1 VGQNYKDVM
10 TPDTGLKYF
19 EIHRISRR
27 KSVKS
32 KQHTDIEDVWEQ
44 FRKTHDDHFRN
55 LLMEHYSHLV
65 KSTAKRMY
73 RKLPENVEL
82 DDLISAGNFGLMGA
96 INTYDPDREV
106 KFETY
111 GPSRIKGSILDD
123 LREKDWLPRLVRQR
137 ANQLAK
143 AGQLLKARLG
153 RKPTAKETAVELK
166 MNMEEFKK
174 LKRDANVTKLLSLDT
189 KYTDAESEEGI
200 SKADIIVDKKSQDPL
215 IEAQKRDVKNL
226 ITKGMRSYE
235 KLVLTLYYYEGMSM
249 KEIGLTLGLSESRV
263 CQLHSSILARLKA
276 QLDDHEKEFRF

>member
-1 VGQNYKDVM
+1 
-10 TPDTGLKYF
+10 
-19 EIHRISRR
+19 
-27 KSVKS
+27 VKS

-44 FRKTHDDHFRN
+44 FRETHDDHFRN

-65 KSTAKRMY
+65 KSTAKRMH

-96 INTYDPDREV
+96 INTYDPDREI

-143 AGQLLKARLG
+143 ARQLLKARLG
-153 RKPTAKETAVELK
+153 RRPTAKETAAELK
-166 MNMEEFKK
+166 MDMAEFKR
-174 LKRDANVTKLLSLDT
+174 LKRYTNVASMLSLDT
-189 KYTDAESEEGI
+189 KYTDTDNDEGV
-200 SKADIIVDKKSQDPL
+200 SKADIILDKKSQDPL
-215 IEAQKRDVKNL
+215 IEAQKRDLKNF
-226 ITKGMRSYE
+226 ITKDLRSYE
-235 KLVLTLYYYEGMSM
+235 KLILTLYYYEGMTM

-276 QLDDHEKEFRF
+276 QMNKSEKEFRF

>member
-1 VGQNYKDVM
+1 M
-10 TPDTGLKYF
+10 
-19 EIHRISRR
+19 
-27 KSVKS
+27 KS

-44 FRKTHDDHFRN
+44 FRETHDDHFRN

-65 KSTAKRMY
+65 KSTAKRMH

-96 INTYDPDREV
+96 INTYDPDREI

-143 AGQLLKARLG
+143 ARQLLKARLG
-153 RKPTAKETAVELK
+153 RRPTAKETAAELK
-166 MNMEEFKK
+166 MDMAEFKR
-174 LKRDANVTKLLSLDT
+174 LKRYTNVASMLSLDT
-189 KYTDAESEEGI
+189 KYTDTENDEGV
-200 SKADIIVDKKSQDPL
+200 SKADIILDKKSQDPL
-215 IEAQKRDVKNL
+215 IEAQKRDLKNF
-226 ITKGMRSYE
+226 ITKDLRSYE
-235 KLVLTLYYYEGMSM
+235 KLILTLYYYEGMTM

-276 QLDDHEKEFRF
+276 QMNKSEKEFRF

>member
-1 VGQNYKDVM
+1 M
-10 TPDTGLKYF
+10 
-19 EIHRISRR
+19 
-27 KSVKS
+27 KS

-65 KSTAKRMY
+65 KSTAKRMH

-96 INTYDPDREV
+96 INTYDPDREI

-143 AGQLLKARLG
+143 ARQLLKARLG
-153 RKPTAKETAVELK
+153 RRPTAKETAAELK
-166 MNMEEFKK
+166 MDMTEFKR
-174 LKRDANVTKLLSLDT
+174 LKRDANVASMLSLDT
-189 KYTDAESEEGI
+189 KYTDTENDEGV
-200 SKADIIVDKKSQDPL
+200 SKADIILDKKSQDPL
-215 IEAQKRDVKNL
+215 IEAQKRDLKNF
-226 ITKGMRSYE
+226 ITKGLRSYE
-235 KLVLTLYYYEGMSM
+235 KLILTLYYYEGMTM

-276 QLDDHEKEFRF
+276 QMNKSEKEFRF